1 MPEDEM
7 CSVKSMNHN
16 HHCQAGP
23 GPDVFSVRIDRK
35 EQGESEGTAH

>member
-7 CSVKSMNHN
+7 CSVKSRNHN

-23 GPDVFSVRIDRK
+23 GPDVFSVRVDRK
-35 EQGESEGTAH
+35 EHGESE